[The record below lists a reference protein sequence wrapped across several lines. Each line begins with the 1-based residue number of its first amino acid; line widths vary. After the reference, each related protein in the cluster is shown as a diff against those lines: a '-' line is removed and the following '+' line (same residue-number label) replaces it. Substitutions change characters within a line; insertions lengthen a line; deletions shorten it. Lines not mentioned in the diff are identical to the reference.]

1 MKNIFI
7 KLPSVLFFIAI
18 NYAVQAQ
25 ENTAG
30 YKTSVD
36 MTVDNVGSVICEYNT
51 KYNAAYWDNFT
62 KTIGTNTSILM
73 NNLIKLFPKY
83 HLSEFN
89 YSQDANERS
98 NKVKFKIDGMMN
110 INKNGKWE
118 ADLEKKNPDI
128 TKLSDKEFL
137 LIEEGATLK
146 IHLPPGTDDAKV
158 EKNSFGKA
166 LLTYSPN
173 TSSGM
178 GNIFRYSGILIA
190 LAGAWLLFK
199 NRKGAKTKPVLNTVY
214 EQITPHKEINEPT
227 ANKEIGS

>member
-1 MKNIFI
+1 MKNSII
-7 KLPSVLFFIAI
+7 KLLIVFIAI
-18 NYAVQAQ
+18 HNAAQAQ
-25 ENTAG
+25 ENPAG

-36 MTVDNVGSVICEYNT
+36 MTVDNAGAIICEYST
-51 KYNAAYWDNFT
+51 KYSAANWDNFNRQ
-62 KTIGTNTSILM
+62 IGNNTSILM
-73 NNLIKLFPKY
+73 NNFIKIFPKY

-89 YSQDANERS
+89 YSQDANERT

-128 TKLSDKEFL
+128 TKVSDKEFL
-137 LIEEGATLK
+137 LIEEGTTLK

-214 EQITPHKEINEPT
+214 EQITPHKEITEPS